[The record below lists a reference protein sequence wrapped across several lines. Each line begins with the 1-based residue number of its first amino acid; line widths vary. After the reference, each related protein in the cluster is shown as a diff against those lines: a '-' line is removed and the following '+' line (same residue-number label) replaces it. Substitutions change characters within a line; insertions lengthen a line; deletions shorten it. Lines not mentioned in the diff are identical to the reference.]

1 LKIGENELKRRLRGD
16 DTPDVEHPAVTP
28 GRAPGHLPWPAK
40 EVMAGD
46 ENEEIR
52 VLDIDR
58 DTRGIRFKNFRDA
71 VGECTVQNWPD
82 SPLDNPPTTLSLVA
96 SMERQHGDPLRWFAA
111 WTLSKKI
118 QEHDRTYHE
127 MLTYCRALY
136 YSLTYDQ
143 LNVGSLVC
151 LEILAQ
157 RVQGPLDAYEEAPH
171 KRPDFSAVRLFTG
184 AATFE
189 NAVPKE
195 MRQYVNRKAREEH
208 DIALFRQRARHGTLS
223 AVADDIAGDGPGDDG
238 AAGQDGTKGGRRGN
252 RRAGKGLPPAQA
264 K

>member
-1 LKIGENELKRRLRGD
+1 VGFVSDLSSRFASLCNGGPSDPFLKIGENELKRRLRGD

-28 GRAPGHLPWPAK
+28 GRGPGHLPWPAK

-118 QEHDRTYHE
+118 QERDRTYHE

-136 YSLTYDQ
+136 YSLTHGQ

-157 RVQGPLDAYEEAPH
+157 RVQGLLDAYEEAPH
-171 KRPDFSAVRLFTG
+171 KRPDFFCRSPFYWSSDVRERRSQG
-184 AATFE
+184 NEAI
-189 NAVPKE
+189 
-195 MRQYVNRKAREEH
+195 RQSE
-208 DIALFRQRARHGTLS
+208 GS
-223 AVADDIAGDGPGDDG
+223 
-238 AAGQDGTKGGRRGN
+238 RRV
-252 RRAGKGLPPAQA
+252 
-264 K
+264 